1 MLTEAEL
8 QKKWESLTFTDDFIF
23 SRVMHDEHIC
33 RQVVELI
40 LGVRIGKIRY
50 LSAQDEHKTDPDSM
64 RIIMDV
70 FLRDENRII
79 NVEVQTGHKKELPKR
94 SRYYQ
99 SVADVST
106 TSTGTKYR
114 DLPENILIFICTFDP
129 FDRDFPRY
137 TFQYICNEDKRLKLR
152 DGSLRIFLNTKATK
166 LSALDQKLQAFYHY
180 LQDGVAD
187 STLTQE
193 ILNKI
198 TTLKNNSIERRSF
211 MTLALKMAD
220 IEYDAYEEG
229 FDKGREDGLQ
239 AGLLAGFQRGIEQ
252 GIERGIEQGIEQGI
266 ERGIEQ
272 GAYQNKLEIAQKLI
286 ARGYSLEEI
295 ADVSG
300 LTIYQVQ
307 SLLVDSEQP

>member
-40 LGVRIGKIRY
+40 LGVRIGEIRY

-129 FDRDFPRY
+129 FNRNYPRY
-137 TFQYICNEDKRLKLR
+137 TFQYICNEDKRIKLK

-166 LSALDQKLQAFYHY
+166 LSTLDQKLQEFYHY
-180 LQDGVAD
+180 LRDGVAD

-193 ILNKI
+193 ISSKI
-198 TTLKNNSIERRSF
+198 TTLKNNSIERRYY

-229 FDKGREDGLQ
+229 FDKGRKDGLKT
-239 AGLLAGFQRGIEQ
+239 GLQQ
-252 GIERGIEQGIEQGI
+252 GIEQGIEQGMQQ
-266 ERGIEQ
+266 GIEQ
-272 GAYQNKLEIAQKLI
+272 GLQQGMQQGRKEGAHETKLETAKNFLSMGFPPEQVAQGTHLPLDVVQKL
-286 ARGYSLEEI
+286 L
-295 ADVSG
+295 
-300 LTIYQVQ
+300 
-307 SLLVDSEQP
+307 

>member
-23 SRVMHDEHIC
+23 SRVMHDENIC

-50 LSAQDEHKTDPDSM
+50 LSAQDEQKTDPDSM

-129 FDRDFPRY
+129 FDRNFPRY
-137 TFQYICNEDKRLKLR
+137 TFQYICNEDKRLKLK
-152 DGSLRIFLNTKATK
+152 DGSLRIFLNTKATE

-180 LQDGVAD
+180 LQGGIAE
-187 STLTQE
+187 SSLTQE
-193 ILNKI
+193 IFSKI
-198 TTLKNNSIERRSF
+198 TTLKNNALERRF
-211 MTLALKMAD
+211 YMTLALKLAD
-220 IEYDAYEEG
+220 ARYDGYDEG
-229 FDKGREDGLQ
+229 LEKGISIGL
-239 AGLLAGFQRGIEQ
+239 EQ
-252 GIERGIEQGIEQGI
+252 GLERGAHQKALETARAMIG
-266 ERGIEQ
+266 
-272 GAYQNKLEIAQKLI
+272 LEIPV
-286 ARGYSLEEI
+286 
-295 ADVSG
+295 D
-300 LTIYQVQ
+300 QVQ
-307 SLLVDSEQP
+307 LCTNLPLDVVQGLMESSET

>member
-8 QKKWESLTFTDDFIF
+8 QKKWESLTFTDNFIF

-129 FDRDFPRY
+129 FGRDFPRY
-137 TFQYICNEDKRLKLR
+137 TFQYICNEDKRLKLK
-152 DGSLRIFLNTKATK
+152 DGSLRIFLNTKATE
-166 LSALDQKLQAFYHY
+166 LSALDHKLQAFYHY
-180 LQDGVAD
+180 LQNGVVESD
-187 STLTQE
+187 LTQT
-193 ILNKI
+193 ISDSI
-198 TTLKNNSIERRSF
+198 TTLKNNSNERRF
-211 MTLALKMAD
+211 YMTWTVKMAD
-220 IEYDAYEEG
+220 ARYDGYEEG

-239 AGLLAGFQRGIEQ
+239 AGLLAGLQQ
-252 GIERGIEQGIEQGI
+252 GLERGAHQT
-266 ERGIEQ
+266 
-272 GAYQNKLEIAQKLI
+272 KLETAKMLLSYGDSPEKVAICTNLP
-286 ARGYSLEEI
+286 L
-295 ADVSG
+295 DV
-300 LTIYQVQ
+300 VQ
-307 SLLVDSEQP
+307 NLL

>member
-23 SRVMHDEHIC
+23 SRVMHDENIC

-50 LSAQDEHKTDPDSM
+50 LSAQDEQKTDPDSM

-129 FDRDFPRY
+129 FDRNFPRY
-137 TFQYICNEDKRLKLR
+137 TFQYICNEDKRLKLK
-152 DGSLRIFLNTKATK
+152 DGSLRIFLNTKATE

-180 LQDGVAD
+180 LQGGIAE
-187 STLTQE
+187 SSLTQE
-193 ILNKI
+193 IFSKI
-198 TTLKNNSIERRSF
+198 TTLKNNALERRF
-211 MTLALKMAD
+211 YMTLALKLAD
-220 IEYDAYEEG
+220 ARYDGYDEG
-229 FDKGREDGLQ
+229 LEKGISIGL
-239 AGLLAGFQRGIEQ
+239 EQ
-252 GIERGIEQGIEQGI
+252 GLERG
-266 ERGIEQ
+266 
-272 GAYQNKLEIAQKLI
+272 AFNKALETAKAFLSYGDSPEKVAICTNLP
-286 ARGYSLEEI
+286 L
-295 ADVSG
+295 DV
-300 LTIYQVQ
+300 VQ
-307 SLLVDSEQP
+307 DLMESSET

>member
-8 QKKWESLTFTDDFIF
+8 QKKWESLTFTDNFIF

-40 LGVRIGKIRY
+40 LGVRIGEIRY

-129 FDRDFPRY
+129 FDRNYPRY
-137 TFQYICNEDKRLKLR
+137 TFEYTCKEAKHQLKLK
-152 DGSLRIFLNTKATK
+152 DGSLRIFLNTKATE

-180 LQDGVAD
+180 LQNGVVESD
-187 STLTQE
+187 LTQT
-193 ILNKI
+193 ISDSI
-198 TTLKNNSIERRSF
+198 TTLKNNSNERRF
-211 MTLALKMAD
+211 YMTWTVKMAD
-220 IEYDAYEEG
+220 ARYDGYEEG
-229 FDKGREDGLQ
+229 FDEGFTAGRADGLQ
-239 AGLLAGFQRGIEQ
+239 QGLEQ
-252 GIERGIEQGIEQGI
+252 GI
-266 ERGIEQ
+266 
-272 GAYQNKLEIAQKLI
+272 YQTKLETAKNLLSMGLSPEQVAQGTTLPLETVCEL
-286 ARGYSLEEI
+286 AREL
-295 ADVSG
+295 
-300 LTIYQVQ
+300 
-307 SLLVDSEQP
+307 

>member
-1 MLTEAEL
+1 MEVRIANRSGIAE
-8 QKKWESLTFTDDFIF
+8 KEGKFDF

-129 FDRDFPRY
+129 FDRNYPRY
-137 TFQYICNEDKRLKLR
+137 TFEYICNEDKRLKLK

-180 LQDGVAD
+180 LQDGVAE
-187 STLTQE
+187 SALTQE
-193 ILNKI
+193 ISSKI
-198 TTLKNNSIERRSF
+198 NTLKNNSMERRSF

-220 IEYDAYEEG
+220 ARYDGYEEG
-229 FDKGREDGLQ
+229 FDKGFSKGREDGLQ
-239 AGLLAGFQRGIEQ
+239 AGLQQ
-252 GIERGIEQGIEQGI
+252 GIAQGLQQGTHQKAVETAKSMLSLGLPLDQI
-266 ERGIEQ
+266 Q
-272 GAYQNKLEIAQKLI
+272 LCTSLPLETVLELAQTK
-286 ARGYSLEEI
+286 
-295 ADVSG
+295 
-300 LTIYQVQ
+300 
-307 SLLVDSEQP
+307 

>member
-23 SRVMHDEHIC
+23 SRVMHDEYIC

-40 LGVRIGKIRY
+40 LGVRIGEIRY

-129 FDRDFPRY
+129 FNRNYPRY
-137 TFQYICNEDKRLKLR
+137 TFQYICNEDKRIKLK

-166 LSALDQKLQAFYHY
+166 LSTLDQKLQEFYHY
-180 LQDGVAD
+180 LRDGVAD

-193 ILNKI
+193 ISSKI
-198 TTLKNNSIERRSF
+198 TTLKNNSIERRYY

-229 FDKGREDGLQ
+229 FDKGRKDGLKT
-239 AGLLAGFQRGIEQ
+239 GLQQ
-252 GIERGIEQGIEQGI
+252 GIEQGIEQGMQQ
-266 ERGIEQ
+266 GIEQ
-272 GAYQNKLEIAQKLI
+272 GLQQGMQQGRKEGAHETKLETAKNFLSMGFPPEQVAQGTHLPLDVVQKL
-286 ARGYSLEEI
+286 L
-295 ADVSG
+295 
-300 LTIYQVQ
+300 
-307 SLLVDSEQP
+307 

>member
-8 QKKWESLTFTDDFIF
+8 QKKWESLTFTDNFIF
-23 SRVMHDEHIC
+23 SRVMHDENIC

-129 FDRDFPRY
+129 FDRNFPRY
-137 TFQYICNEDKRLKLR
+137 TFQYICNEDKQLKLK

-180 LQDGVAD
+180 LQDGVVESD
-187 STLTQE
+187 LTQT
-193 ILNKI
+193 ISDSI
-198 TTLKNNSIERRSF
+198 TTLKNNSIERRF
-211 MTLALKMAD
+211 YMTLALKMAD
-220 IEYDAYEEG
+220 ARYDGYEEG
-229 FDKGREDGLQ
+229 FDEGFTVGREDGLQ
-239 AGLLAGFQRGIEQ
+239 
-252 GIERGIEQGIEQGI
+252 
-266 ERGIEQ
+266 Q
-272 GAYQNKLEIAQKLI
+272 GAHQKALETAKMFLSYGDSPEKVAICTKLPL
-286 ARGYSLEEI
+286 
-295 ADVSG
+295 DV
-300 LTIYQVQ
+300 VQ
-307 SLLVDSEQP
+307 SLVQEL

>member
-8 QKKWESLTFTDDFIF
+8 QKKWESLTFTDNFIF

-137 TFQYICNEDKRLKLR
+137 TFQYICNEDKQLKLK
-152 DGSLRIFLNTKATK
+152 DGSLRIFLNTKATE

-180 LQDGVAD
+180 LQNGVVESD
-187 STLTQE
+187 LTQT
-193 ILNKI
+193 ISDSI
-198 TTLKNNSIERRSF
+198 TTLKNNSNERRF
-211 MTLALKMAD
+211 YMTWTIKMAD
-220 IEYDAYEEG
+220 ARYDGYEEG

-239 AGLLAGFQRGIEQ
+239 AGLLAGLQQ
-252 GIERGIEQGIEQGI
+252 GLERGAHQT
-266 ERGIEQ
+266 
-272 GAYQNKLEIAQKLI
+272 KLETAKMLLSYGDSPEKVAICTNLP
-286 ARGYSLEEI
+286 L
-295 ADVSG
+295 DV
-300 LTIYQVQ
+300 VQ
-307 SLLVDSEQP
+307 NLL

>member
-99 SVADVST
+99 SVADVTT

-137 TFQYICNEDKRLKLR
+137 TFQYICNEDKRLKLK
-152 DGSLRIFLNTKATK
+152 DGSLRIFLNTQATE
-166 LSALDQKLQAFYHY
+166 LSTLDQKLQTFYHY
-180 LQDGVAD
+180 LQKGIVK
-187 STLTQE
+187 SGLTQE
-193 ILNKI
+193 ISSKI
-198 TTLKNNSIERRSF
+198 TTLKNNSLERRSF

-220 IEYDAYEEG
+220 IEYDSYEKG

-239 AGLLAGFQRGIEQ
+239 VGLQQ
-252 GIERGIEQGIEQGI
+252 GLKQGIEQG
-266 ERGIEQ
+266 REQ
-272 GAYQNKLEIAQKLI
+272 GAYQK
-286 ARGYSLEEI
+286 SLET
-295 ADVSG
+295 AKLMLG
-300 LTIYQVQ
+300 LGIPLEQVQ
-307 SLLVDSEQP
+307 ICTSLPLDVIQNLQ

>member
-8 QKKWESLTFTDDFIF
+8 QKKWESLTFTDNFIF

-137 TFQYICNEDKRLKLR
+137 TFQYICNEDKQLKLK
-152 DGSLRIFLNTKATK
+152 DGSLRIFLNTKATE

-180 LQDGVAD
+180 LQDGVAE
-187 STLTQE
+187 STLTQQ
-193 ILNKI
+193 IFNKI
-198 TTLKNNSIERRSF
+198 TTLKNNSIERRHY

-220 IEYDAYEEG
+220 LEYDAYENG
-229 FDKGREDGLQ
+229 FDRGHEAGLQ
-239 AGLLAGFQRGIEQ
+239 FGLQQ
-252 GIERGIEQGIEQGI
+252 GLKQGIEQGIEQGL
-266 ERGIEQ
+266 EQGIEQ
-272 GAYQNKLEIAQKLI
+272 GLKQGAYKKALETAKQLLFYGDSPEKVAICTNLPLDVVQGLI
-286 ARGYSLEEI
+286 
-295 ADVSG
+295 
-300 LTIYQVQ
+300 
-307 SLLVDSEQP
+307 

>member
-8 QKKWESLTFTDDFIF
+8 QKKWESLTFTDNFIF

-40 LGVRIGKIRY
+40 LGVRIGEIRY

-129 FDRDFPRY
+129 FDRNYPRY
-137 TFQYICNEDKRLKLR
+137 TFEYTCKEAQHQLKLK

-166 LSALDQKLQAFYHY
+166 LSTLDQKLQAFYHY
-180 LQDGVAD
+180 LQNGVVESD
-187 STLTQE
+187 LTQT
-193 ILNKI
+193 ISDSI
-198 TTLKNNSIERRSF
+198 TTLKNNSNERRF
-211 MTLALKMAD
+211 YMTWTVKMAD
-220 IEYDAYEEG
+220 ARYDGYEEG
-229 FDKGREDGLQ
+229 FTAGREDGLQ
-239 AGLLAGFQRGIEQ
+239 Q
-252 GIERGIEQGIEQGI
+252 
-266 ERGIEQ
+266 GIEQ
-272 GAYQNKLEIAQKLI
+272 GAYQKALETAKMFLSYGDSPEKIAICTKLPL
-286 ARGYSLEEI
+286 
-295 ADVSG
+295 DVVQG
-300 LTIYQVQ
+300 LM
-307 SLLVDSEQP
+307 